1 MSDLLLVSIQ
11 DVSLDMVIQYRF
23 QGILSPDSARPRL
36 CQVKR
41 IVATRENLVVNCNN
55 QRSEKKN

>member
-11 DVSLDMVIQYRF
+11 DVSLDTVIQYRY

-36 CQVKR
+36 CQLQVKR
-41 IVATRENLVVNCNN
+41 TVATRENLGPVYKQVG
-55 QRSEKKN
+55 